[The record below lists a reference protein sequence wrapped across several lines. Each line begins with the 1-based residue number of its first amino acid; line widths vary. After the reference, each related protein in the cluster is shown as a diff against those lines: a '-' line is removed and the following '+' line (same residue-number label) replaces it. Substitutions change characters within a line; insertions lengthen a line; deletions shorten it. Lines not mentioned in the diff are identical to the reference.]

1 MINILFFIILA
12 LSAAANAAD
21 TVNYKVKE
29 VAVKDAPP
37 VVEVKKTYVDI
48 YIKDDAIVTDLEI
61 VDPKKIDAEVL
72 AFIKK
77 FNAGRMKPIPEDPKA
92 ELGAVAP

>member
-1 MINILFFIILA
+1 MIKIFLLLILA
-12 LSAAANAAD
+12 LPMAAHAAD
-21 TVNYKVKE
+21 PVNYKVRE
-29 VAVKDAPP
+29 VAVKDAPL
-37 VVEVKKTYVDI
+37 VSEVKKTYVDI

-61 VDPKKIDAEVL
+61 VDPNKIDAEVL

-77 FNAGRMKPIPEDPKA
+77 FNEGRVKSIPEDSKV